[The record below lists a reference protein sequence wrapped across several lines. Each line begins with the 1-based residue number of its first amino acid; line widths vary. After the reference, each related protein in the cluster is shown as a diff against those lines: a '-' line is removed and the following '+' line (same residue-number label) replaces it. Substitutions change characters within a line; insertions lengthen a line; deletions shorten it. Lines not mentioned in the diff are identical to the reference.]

1 MSDMTETRR
10 QALRQAVEKVGG
22 VSKASKLLGYTNP
35 SFLSQMIG
43 PNPTR
48 EITEKTARKFEEKLQ
63 LSRGALDGTP
73 SAGAPIAP
81 LTTGDSTADLVAEV
95 IRLVGNVCNSEGV
108 QPPVDKFSEVVA
120 LAYIDAV
127 RNGGAPRETHA
138 RQLARL
144 IK

>member
-1 MSDMTETRR
+1 MSDVTEMRR
-10 QALRQAVEKVGG
+10 RALREAVEKIGG

-48 EITEKTARKFEEKLQ
+48 EITEKTARKFEEKLH
-63 LSRGALDGTP
+63 LAPGTLDGTTP
-73 SAGAPIAP
+73 APGPVA
-81 LTTGDSTADLVAEV
+81 TGDATADLVAAV
-95 IRLVGNVCNSEGV
+95 IRMVGTACNAEGV
-108 QPPVDKFSEVVA
+108 QPQVDKFSEVVA

-127 RNGGAPRETHA
+127 RNGGEPRETHA

-144 IK
+144 LK